1 MKKLETRE
9 WIFVILITVLIQ
21 FIIQASAWLYG
32 GNSGALGY
40 LSFAGT
46 AVSIILA
53 VLAIIYSFLQSSA
66 QEKSSLNISTQVAKL
81 VDVVQNIEISK
92 GTLQLTL
99 EHLEGVTKKLDVSI
113 ENQSTLHKEVS
124 SLSSLFSSL
133 NVKSATNEFASSLY
147 AKPLQ
152 HRYNGLSLTLVFIYY
167 AAKLKLPSSK
177 VVSELVIPAMETTG
191 NFNDNNK
198 EQLSQFIDEAF
209 VGTYQLLISLGW
221 LEIKNDETFLL
232 QDNFLF
238 ECEKYLEIT
247 QEEDSGIDHF
257 IRAAVLECISILE
270 GK

>member
-32 GNSGALGY
+32 ENSGALGY

-99 EHLEGVTKKLDVSI
+99 EHL
-113 ENQSTLHKEVS
+113 
-124 SLSSLFSSL
+124 
-133 NVKSATNEFASSLY
+133 
-147 AKPLQ
+147 
-152 HRYNGLSLTLVFIYY
+152 
-167 AAKLKLPSSK
+167 
-177 VVSELVIPAMETTG
+177 
-191 NFNDNNK
+191 
-198 EQLSQFIDEAF
+198 
-209 VGTYQLLISLGW
+209 
-221 LEIKNDETFLL
+221 
-232 QDNFLF
+232 
-238 ECEKYLEIT
+238 
-247 QEEDSGIDHF
+247 
-257 IRAAVLECISILE
+257 
-270 GK
+270 